1 MKQYEYTI
9 HAEQKLKLPIS
20 IKLGITKKKIQN
32 TIENPKVLDESE
44 DPVYIA
50 ISDLNETLS
59 LCVAYR
65 TKIGGIIR
73 VVTFYPAEKGRYERK
88 VLSRR

>member
-1 MKQYEYTI
+1 MKRYEYTV
-9 HAEQKLKLPIS
+9 HAEQKLKLPLS
-20 IKLGITKKKIQN
+20 IKLGITRKKIQN
-32 TIENPKVLDESE
+32 IVKKPKVLDKSD

-65 TKIGGIIR
+65 TKDDGIIR
-73 VVTFYPAEKGRYERK
+73 VITFYPAEKGRYERK
-88 VLSRR
+88 ILPG